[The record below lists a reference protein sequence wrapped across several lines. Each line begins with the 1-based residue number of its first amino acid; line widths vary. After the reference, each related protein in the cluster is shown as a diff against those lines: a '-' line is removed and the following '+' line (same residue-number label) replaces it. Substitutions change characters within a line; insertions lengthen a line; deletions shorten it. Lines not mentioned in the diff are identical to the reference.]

1 MTTIGP
7 LSLIAAL
14 ILASAFLLPSRTRL
28 RTLVQLF
35 RVQACAL
42 VAYLLWSAW
51 QFGEAHLVLIAAL
64 VCVLKVAVM
73 PSMLL
78 SIAKKSG
85 AAERLAL
92 YVRPAT
98 LTFIA
103 MAAIG
108 AAVALA
114 RVLVVDH
121 QLFPVAVSF
130 SLVLIGFEL
139 LVSHKSLFGQSVGFL
154 MLENG
159 VFFLGLTVAEQMP
172 LFVEIGVLFD
182 LLALLVL
189 ATALIRRVQETHAS
203 ATTDYLQALN
213 DL

>member
-14 ILASAFLLPSRTRL
+14 ILASAFLLASRTRL
-28 RTLVQLF
+28 RALVQLF
-35 RVQACAL
+35 RFQACAL

-51 QFGEAHLVLIAAL
+51 QFGEAHLVLIAAF
-64 VCVLKVAVM
+64 VCALKVVVM

-92 YVRPAT
+92 FIRPAT
-98 LTFIA
+98 LTFVTT
-103 MAAIG
+103 AAIG
-108 AAVALA
+108 AAVAIARILA
-114 RVLVVDH
+114 FDHKLFLVT
-121 QLFPVAVSF
+121 VSF
-130 SLVLIGFEL
+130 SLVLIGFL
-139 LVSHKSLFGQSVGFL
+139 MLVVHKSLFGQSVGFL

-172 LFVEIGVLFD
+172 LFVELGVLFD